1 MSLFSQRSLVFLAR
15 VWFNVTSRKTIKA
28 SGMKGI
34 FNSAALPGIVT
45 RVTVLLLV
53 LLSAALGPAA
63 ASAAPGDEPDIR
75 AIRLWSGPKATRVV
89 LDVSEPVSH
98 SLFSLPSPARVV
110 VDLGPSRLV
119 LSDIPAG
126 SGLVRRIR
134 SAQRPEGGVRVVLDL
149 AGEARAR
156 SFLMP
161 PGGGHGHR
169 LVIDL
174 EPGGTAAPVVKSRLE
189 HGRQLVIAVDAGHGG
204 QDPGALGRRGT
215 REKNV
220 TLQIARR
227 LAAMINDEPGMRAV
241 MIRDGDYYLTLRQR
255 IEKAREHSADL
266 FVSIHADAFKNT
278 TARGSSVYV
287 LSSKG
292 ATDEAAR
299 WLAERENAAD
309 LVGGVSLD
317 DKDQVLASVL
327 LDLSQTAA
335 IGASMDVGEQVL
347 SGLGSLGKLHKRS
360 VQQAG
365 FAVLKSPDIPSILI
379 ETAFISNPEE
389 ERLLTSK
396 KHQQRIATAVLTGV
410 RRYFRENPPPGSWL
424 AENRQVD
431 RVASIEHVISRGDT
445 LSGIADRYNVS
456 LGDLRRQNRLRHDR
470 IRIGQVLVIPPPGT

>member
-1 MSLFSQRSLVFLAR
+1 M
-15 VWFNVTSRKTIKA
+15 
-28 SGMKGI
+28 
-34 FNSAALPGIVT
+34 
-45 RVTVLLLV
+45 
-53 LLSAALGPAA
+53 AA
-63 ASAAPGDEPDIR
+63 AAPDNGPDIQ
-75 AIRLWSGPKATRVV
+75 AIRLWAGPKATRVV
-89 LDVSEPVSH
+89 LDISKPVSH
-98 SLFSLPSPARVV
+98 SLFSLSAPARVV
-110 VDLGPSRLV
+110 VDIGPSRLA
-119 LSDIPAG
+119 LSGTPPGD
-126 SGLVRRIR
+126 GLVQQIR
-134 SAQRPEGGVRVVLDL
+134 SARRPDGGVRVVMDL
-149 AGEARAR
+149 TGEARAR

-174 EPGGTAAPVVKSRLE
+174 EPQGAAAPAAIHRLE
-189 HGRQLVIAVDAGHGG
+189 SGRELIIAIDAGHGG

-227 LAAMINDEPGMRAV
+227 LASLIDAEPGMRSV
-241 MIRDGDYYLTLRQR
+241 MIRDGDYYLSLRKR
-255 IEKAREHSADL
+255 IEKAREHRADL

-299 WLAERENAAD
+299 WLAARENAAD

-317 DKDQVLASVL
+317 DKDHVLASVL

-335 IGASMDVGEQVL
+335 IGASLEVGEHVL
-347 SGLGSLGKLHKRS
+347 AGLGGVGKLHKHS

-365 FAVLKSPDIPSILI
+365 FAVLKSPDIPSILV

-389 ERLLTSK
+389 ERLLNSK
-396 KHQQRIATAVLTGV
+396 QHQQRVASAIVTGV
-410 RRYFRENPPPGSWL
+410 RRYFENNPPPGTWL
-424 AENRQVD
+424 AQNRAG
-431 RVASIEHVISRGDT
+431 RPASIEHVISRGDT

-470 IRIGQVLVIPPPGT
+470 IRIGQVLVIPTPGS